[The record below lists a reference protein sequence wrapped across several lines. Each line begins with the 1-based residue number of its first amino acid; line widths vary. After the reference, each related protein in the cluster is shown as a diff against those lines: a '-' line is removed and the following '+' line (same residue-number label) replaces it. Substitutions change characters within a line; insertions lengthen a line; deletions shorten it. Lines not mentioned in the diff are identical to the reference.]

1 MSHVE
6 ERKESIEE
14 WKLFHKNVVSPVV
27 ETLGADLDVSEEDV
41 EMAIGQLNVNCVSFR
56 FDGCEGR
63 GLYPTLSL
71 ASHSCVSNA
80 RYQGEEIFRISMKRT
95 SFFSQPR

>member
-14 WKLFHKNVVSPVV
+14 WKLFHKNIVSPVV

-56 FDGCEGR
+56 FANDGCEGR

-80 RYQGEEIFRISMKRT
+80 RYQGEEIF
-95 SFFSQPR
+95 